1 MKKINLDTDLLES
14 KNWSKRK
21 LKSEV
26 TSITI
31 LIALFVVVVI
41 VLGHDFSHKEPK
53 PVLKPISSH
62 GNAVASPR
70 NLAMT
75 EFFRRK
81 GSPDPHGMASAV
93 LGTKRP
99 RLMASIAIRESNGNP
114 KAVGD
119 GGKSKGAFQ
128 VQKHWGKVSHDPV
141 EQAKQSE
148 RILEELLADNNGN
161 LKKALSA
168 YNGEKTKKV
177 YADKIL
183 ASLTEIP

>member
-1 MKKINLDTDLLES
+1 MNLDTDLLYN
-14 KNWSKRK
+14 KRWKRK
-21 LKSEV
+21 PKYGSVVIYL
-26 TSITI
+26 
-31 LIALFVVVVI
+31 LLFVVILIVVE
-41 VLGHDFSHKEPK
+41 HDFSHKEPK

-62 GNAVASPR
+62 GNAATSPR

-75 EFFRRK
+75 EFFKRK
-81 GSPDPHGMASAV
+81 GSPDPQRMATAV

-177 YADKIL
+177 YANKIL